1 MGLVSVRIELKWMLL
16 FSVGWALLSFALS
29 SKPAS
34 IGSCWG
40 WMPHLPCHIKAP
52 PHPPAIHPDF
62 SGCFCLVSPKK
73 APHMFFALT
82 DWAKSSALL
91 LHCVLKVA
99 SSIAAG
105 YPVPLFSPEIKV
117 CQRAERKDSG
127 LYIQESTLGTLREIL
142 VLQGPCLSCCGWV
155 FFQQRIKDC

>member
-1 MGLVSVRIELKWMLL
+1 MN
-16 FSVGWALLSFALS
+16 ATLLSRLGFAFAL

-40 WMPHLPCHIKAP
+40 WMPHLPCRIKAL

-82 DWAKSSALL
+82 EWAKSSALL

-142 VLQGPCLSCCGWV
+142 VLQGPCLSCCGFF